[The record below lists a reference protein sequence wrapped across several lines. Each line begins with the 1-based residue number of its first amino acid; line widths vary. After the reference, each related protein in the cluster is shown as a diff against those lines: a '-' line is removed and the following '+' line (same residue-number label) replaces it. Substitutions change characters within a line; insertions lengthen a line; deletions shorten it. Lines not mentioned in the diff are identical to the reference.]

1 VDGIPADH
9 RRQGDGGRE
18 AGLYRQQNTRVRI
31 IGVIDLKDGRAVHAR
46 GGRRET
52 YAPVGRAAGV
62 AVAGNALTL
71 ARVYHE
77 TFGVNAIYVADLDAI
92 AGGAAH
98 DHIVR
103 DIGGFGTSLL
113 LDAGVRHAEDA
124 HRISAAGGG
133 TIVVGLETLHSFD
146 ALSSICRGPDPVAF
160 SLDLRHG
167 VPLSA
172 GGACC
177 GESAEEM
184 ASRAEKAGVSAII
197 VLDVAR
203 VGSSEGPDVQM
214 VHRVRRVVEGTPVL
228 AGGGVRDLADLQALA
243 RTGCAGALVASALHD
258 GRLTPADVAI
268 ARSL

>member
-1 VDGIPADH
+1 V
-9 RRQGDGGRE
+9 Q
-18 AGLYRQQNTRVRI
+18 I

-52 YAPVGRAAGV
+52 YAPVSRAAGV
-62 AVAGNALTL
+62 AIEGDAVTL
-71 ARVYHE
+71 ARVYNE
-77 TFGVNAIYVADLDAI
+77 TFGVDAIYVADLDAI

-103 DIGGFGTSLL
+103 DIGRRATSLL
-113 LDAGVRHAEDA
+113 LDAGVRRAEDA
-124 HRISAAGGG
+124 DRICAAGGG

-146 ALSSICRGPDPVAF
+146 ALFSICRGPHPVAF
-160 SLDLRHG
+160 SLDLRDG
-167 VPLSA
+167 VPLSD

-177 GESAEEM
+177 GESAEEI
-184 ASRAEKAGVSAII
+184 ASRAQKAGVGAII

-203 VGSSEGPDVQM
+203 VGSGKGPDLQM
-214 VHRVRRVVEGTPVL
+214 LQRVRRVVEGTPVL

-243 RTGCAGALVASALHD
+243 KAGCAGALVASALLE
-258 GRLTPADVAI
+258 GRLMAADVAE